1 MVVVMKMTMTMK
13 MILDNNGND
22 NGDDNGNDNDDDN
35 HNDNCDDR
43 AIKMTMIM
51 AIRTPMKTWQVRALE
66 DIRMGE
72 EVTTRYGGLN
82 IGQVSWHSTAEK

>member
-1 MVVVMKMTMTMK
+1 MKMTMTMK

-82 IGQVSWHSTAEK
+82 IGQVNWHSTAEK